1 MDGGGAAV
9 HPWEKWELEDTG
21 RAEAPLDEAN
31 DETFPAGMALS
42 YSSEEDVKISKL
54 RVAV

>member
-1 MDGGGAAV
+1 MR
-9 HPWEKWELEDTG
+9 PWEKWELEDTG

-42 YSSEEDVKISKL
+42 YSSEEEIKIGKP
-54 RVAV
+54 